1 MKASLGERSRRAP
14 ATEGCG
20 AVVEL
25 ELVERDEVRVR
36 RIVVAARGGDRDA
49 MRQIYLRYAAR
60 VRAHVLR
67 IVGDEHDADDV
78 TQQVFA
84 KLLTELDRYRPG
96 GAPFMAWVLRVAH
109 NAAIDHLRRV
119 RTVPCEEVCRLDAS
133 DDPSADKARTAL
145 QTALASLP
153 RAQRDVLLLTHLV
166 GLSPAEIAA
175 HLGRSVRSV
184 HGLHY
189 RGRAAAQEALHDLGS
204 APATVTPLRPRWRS
218 EAPVHALSA

>member
-1 MKASLGERSRRAP
+1 MGGRSRRKPTTAEC
-14 ATEGCG
+14 AEHG
-20 AVVEL
+20 AVL
-25 ELVERDEVRVR
+25 EFEEWRVR
-36 RIVVAARGGDRDA
+36 RIVVAARAGDRDA
-49 MRQIYLRYAAR
+49 MREIYVRYAAR

-67 IVGDEHDADDV
+67 ILGDEHDADDV

-96 GAPFMAWVLRVAH
+96 EARFMAWVLRVAH
-109 NAAIDHLRRV
+109 NAAIDHLRRT
-119 RTVPCEEVCRLDAS
+119 RTVPYEEVRQLDAS
-133 DDPSADKARTAL
+133 ADPSAEKARTAL
-145 QTALASLP
+145 HTALASLP

-166 GLSPAEIAA
+166 GLSPAEIAT
-175 HLGRSVRSV
+175 HLGRSVRAI

-218 EAPVHALSA
+218 ETPVHALSA

>member
-1 MKASLGERSRRAP
+1 LPSSGAWSRRVAV
-14 ATEGCG
+14 TETGAQGC
-20 AVVEL
+20 VPLDFE
-25 ELVERDEVRVR
+25 EWHMR
-36 RIVVAARGGDRDA
+36 RAVAAARSGDREA
-49 MRQIYLRYAAR
+49 MRELYERYAAP

-67 IVGDEHDADDV
+67 ILDDEHDADDV

-96 GAPFMAWVLRVAH
+96 EARFIAWVLRVAH

-119 RTVPCEEVCRLDAS
+119 RTVPCEHVRELETRDDDVAEQALAS
-133 DDPSADKARTAL
+133 LR
-145 QTALASLP
+145 TALASLP
-153 RAQRDVLLLTHLV
+153 PDQRDVLLLTHLV

-189 RGRAAAQEALHDLGS
+189 RGRVAARIALDDLGS
-204 APATVTPLRPRWRS
+204 APATVTRLTPRRWRS
-218 EAPVHALSA
+218 DAPVHALSA